1 MRKHPRGID
10 REDQPAAMLTIMRSR
25 PSQVLVALLCA
36 IVLSR
41 MPAPIFAEDA
51 ISVATIEG
59 SMAVAVLT
67 THAISDAARPGT
79 VATSVIVLA
88 RADSPHPPLLDFAV
102 LRL

>member
-1 MRKHPRGID
+1 
-10 REDQPAAMLTIMRSR
+10 MLTIMRSR

-36 IVLSR
+36 LVLSR

-59 SMAVAVLT
+59 SAAVAVLT
-67 THAISDAARPGT
+67 IHVISDPACPGMA
-79 VATSVIVLA
+79 ATSVPVLA
-88 RADSPHPPLLDFAV
+88 RCDSPHPSLLDFAV